1 MGVVYLATQ
10 LKLGRRVALKVLS
23 RELVDDEEFRQ
34 RFVREMNAAAAIDDP
49 NVLPI
54 YDADEADGHLYIAMR
69 YIDGADLGR
78 VLDERRRL
86 GERQALALVE
96 QIGGALDA
104 AHRAGLVHNDV
115 KPGNILIDR
124 SGVAYLCDFGL
135 RPGGHPVD
143 EHSRAGHS

>member
-1 MGVVYLATQ
+1 MRASTAELSVAGYRIESVLGEGGMGVVYLATQ

-23 RELVDDEEFRQ
+23 PELVDDEEFRQ

-96 QIGGALDA
+96 QIAVRSTRHTG
-104 AHRAGLVHNDV
+104 
-115 KPGNILIDR
+115 PG
-124 SGVAYLCDFGL
+124 S
-135 RPGGHPVD
+135 
-143 EHSRAGHS
+143 STTT